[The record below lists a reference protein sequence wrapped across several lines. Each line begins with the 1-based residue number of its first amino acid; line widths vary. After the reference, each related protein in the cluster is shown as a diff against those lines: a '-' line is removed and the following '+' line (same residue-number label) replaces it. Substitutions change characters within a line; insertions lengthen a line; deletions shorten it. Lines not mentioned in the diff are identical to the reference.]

1 MFVQSTTALL
11 YWGREG
17 GALEVPI
24 ITVPHRASQC
34 NRKTERER
42 ERERGLTSTQFSFS
56 LAMCIVHLF
65 NINM

>member
-42 ERERGLTSTQFSFS
+42 ERKR
-56 LAMCIVHLF
+56 I
-65 NINM
+65 NINTIQF